1 MPYTI
6 KMMIYVKIHK
16 AVSEKLHKIMRE
28 RNISINKL
36 ANISCLTQST
46 VDSLVNGKSKN
57 PKMLTIVRICDGLE
71 IKLSDFFADEIFYNI
86 DRED

>member
-1 MPYTI
+1 M
-6 KMMIYVKIHK
+6 KIHK

-28 RNISINKL
+28 RNISVNKL

-57 PKMLTIVRICDGLE
+57 PKLLTIVRICDGLGISLE
-71 IKLSDFFADEIFYNI
+71 EFFNDSLFIEI